1 MQFAHIHQAAKRFA
15 NNYLAYN
22 KRNMCETKVMVII
35 LDACMEVSRC
45 GQARKATLETRA
57 SNNANSAN
65 IDDRLVTYTN
75 LPLS

>member
-35 LDACMEVSRC
+35 FQTLAWKSADAGKQENQPS
-45 GQARKATLETRA
+45 KPEPATTQTALTQT
-57 SNNANSAN
+57 
-65 IDDRLVTYTN
+65 ID
-75 LPLS
+75 S